1 MKIEYSPIGIIHS
14 PFKQQAGT
22 PVQPSRANNAEGR
35 IELLPQFVEGLTD
48 IHEFSHI
55 VLLCHLH
62 QCSGNFQMKVTPY
75 LDDAQHGLFATRSP
89 RRPNP
94 IGLSVVELLG
104 VENNLLHIRNLD
116 LLDGTPVLDIK
127 PYVGEF
133 DQRPGAKFG
142 WFERAKKIATADD
155 RFCET
160 EQH

>member
-14 PFKQQAGT
+14 PFQQQAGT

-35 IELLPQFVEGLTD
+35 IELLPEYIEGLAD
-48 IHEFSHI
+48 LQGFSHI

-62 QCSGNFQMKVTPY
+62 QCSGFQMKVTPY
-75 LDDAQHGLFATRSP
+75 LDDNQRGLFATRSP

-94 IGLSVVELLG
+94 IGLSVVELLSID
-104 VENNLLHIRNLD
+104 NNMLNIRNLD

-133 DQRPGAKFG
+133 DQRQGARFG
-142 WFERAKKIATADD
+142 WFEHAKQIATADN
-155 RFCET
+155 RFCT
-160 EQH
+160 K